1 MATIITVI
9 RGKKNATVT
18 TSRNH
23 NEWFVATAQQINPES
38 SSVKSFFL
46 KTPYPLTHDAGQH
59 YELRL
64 TAENGYQAARLYSAA
79 TAGDGSTI
87 LQLTIME
94 VLDGEVSP
102 YVVNNLKVG
111 DKVEIRGPFGHF
123 FIWTPTT
130 DRPVLLMG
138 GGSGVIP
145 MHAILMANRASNSS
159 ALMKLLY
166 SARRYEDILFK
177 DDFTNQDDV
186 TITLTQETSPTW
198 QGLQT
203 RINETIVRDILK
215 DLQAPLC
222 YICGMSPF
230 VDAASSIL
238 LGLGIP
244 ANDIF
249 TERFG

>member
-1 MATIITVI
+1 MVQEI
-9 RGKKNATVT
+9 VT
-18 TSRNH
+18 
-23 NEWFVATAQQINPES
+23 ES
-38 SSVKSFFL
+38 PSVKSFFL
-46 KTPYPLTHDAGQH
+46 QTPYPLTHDAGQH

-79 TAGDGSTI
+79 TAGDGGTI

-94 VLDGEVSP
+94 VPDGEVSP
-102 YVVNNLKVG
+102 YVVSNLKVG
-111 DKVEIRGPFGHF
+111 DEVEVRGPFGSF
-123 FIWTPTT
+123 FVWSPRV
-130 DRPVLLMG
+130 DRPVLLIG

-145 MHAILMANRASNSS
+145 MHAILTANRASGSS
-159 ALMKLLY
+159 APMKLLY

-177 DDFTNQDDV
+177 DDFTNKDDV
-186 TITLTQETSPTW
+186 TITLTQETATTW
-198 QGLQT
+198 QGHNS
-203 RINETIVRDILK
+203 RINETIVRDVLK

-244 ANDIF
+244 SQDIF